1 MNQADD
7 LALNLEPVPGSRS
20 GQVST
25 TALSPVLFLTL
36 FLAVFLAVFLV
47 PSTMLH
53 AQEQEDRAEDEA
65 APEQAEQQ
73 MLEDFGSG
81 LRAFAALLDDPD
93 IGIDELKELYASA
106 EDALSPDLGMEL
118 YIDGYEANQQ
128 QDELAEFRDDL
139 KEQVFNGSM
148 SRDEVLSTWLEVMDV
163 DFFHKFNKDDVAWSD
178 RMVDAVRTGNLISI
192 RLRIPDAGDV
202 RTLLRPEFLM
212 RDLKFFGRELELN
225 ESTLAVI
232 EALLEEYVRAYEGR
246 ARTLKDTIRA
256 ARSRSAKESMIARV
270 TRADNTLERMTSTV
284 DWSDLRGR
292 IDERIEGEERQAWIQ
307 DAMNRFEGA
316 VGGIQQALDRR
327 QRDLEQIQVRP
338 EDTRKVL
345 QLAADLQADRRR
357 MRSQLIEGM
366 MLVLDGDE
374 QEALQGIFDK
384 FILEQARIDSSLGG
398 SRINLELA
406 LSEALGEESMSD
418 RTRETL
424 ESATAEL
431 LQLVDRWVNARMD
444 RERSGLQLFVAYES
458 DDESALDNLTAGYG
472 QRAQTELNAAIMIRD
487 RLMSD
492 QSELEATLAESD
504 PMAAKRFSTLATT
517 QGFQSQMRTRWCEHA
532 LDWAVSCPGLDEEQG
547 ATIAEYT
554 STLDAQL
561 QPIRMK
567 AIQSRLVN
575 EPRIARGKIDKLLGR
590 KNSTPMGP
598 GGWREPGA
606 DLFLTLNVQ
615 VEQQLEAVL
624 AGMECLKDIPRRRGK
639 VLPAE
644 ERAKRAREKA
654 AAEKRERQAQDK
666 DGKSDSRENRR

>member
-1 MNQADD
+1 MI
-7 LALNLEPVPGSRS
+7 
-20 GQVST
+20 
-25 TALSPVLFLTL
+25 
-36 FLAVFLAVFLV
+36 
-47 PSTMLH
+47 LH
-53 AQEQEDRAEDEA
+53 AQEEEDRPEDESVQ
-65 APEQAEQQ
+65 EQAEQQQ

-81 LRAFAALLDDPD
+81 LRAFAATLDDPD
-93 IGIDELKELYASA
+93 IGIDELRALYESA
-106 EDALSPDLGMEL
+106 EDALSTDLGMEL
-118 YIDGYEANQQ
+118 FLDEHEANQQ
-128 QDELAEFRDDL
+128 LDELAEFRDDL

-148 SRDEVLSTWLEVMDV
+148 SRDEVLATWVEVMDV
-163 DFFHKFNKDDVAWSD
+163 GFFHKFNDKDDVTWSD
-178 RMVDAVRTGNLISI
+178 RMLDAERTGNLTSI

-212 RDLKFFGRELELN
+212 RDLKFFGRELELD

-232 EALLEEYVRAYEGR
+232 EVLLEEYVRAYEGR
-246 ARTLKDTIRA
+246 ARTLKDAIRT
-256 ARSRSAKESMIARV
+256 ARSRSAKESMINRV
-270 TRADNTLERMTSTV
+270 TRADDTLERMTATV
-284 DWSDLRGR
+284 DWSELRGR
-292 IDERIEGEERQAWIQ
+292 IDERIEGEERQAWMQ

-316 VGGIQQALDRR
+316 VDGIQQALDRR

-357 MRSQLIEGM
+357 MRNQLIEGM
-366 MLVLDGDE
+366 MLVLDEGE
-374 QEALQGIFDK
+374 QEALQGIFEK

-406 LSEALGEESMSD
+406 LSEALGEKSMSD

-431 LQLVDRWVNARMD
+431 LQLVDRWVDARMD
-444 RERSGLQLFVAYES
+444 RERSGLQLFVAYER
-458 DDESALDNLTAGYG
+458 DDESALGNLTAGHG
-472 QRAQTELNAAIMIRD
+472 QRARTELNAAIMIRD
-487 RLMSD
+487 RLMSG
-492 QSELEATLAESD
+492 QSEIEATLVESD
-504 PMAAKRFSTLATT
+504 PVTAKRFTELTT
-517 QGFQSQMRTRWCEHA
+517 SQGFQPQMRTRWCEHA
-532 LDWAVSCPGLDEEQG
+532 LEWAVSCSDLDEEQV

-554 STLDAQL
+554 SDLDAQL

-575 EPRIARGKIDKLLGR
+575 EPRIARAKIDKLLAR
-590 KNSTPMGP
+590 KTSIPMGP
-598 GGWREPGA
+598 GAWREPGA

-615 VEQQLEAVL
+615 VEEQLDSVL
-624 AGMECLKDIPRRRGK
+624 AGMDCLKDIPRRRGK

-666 DGKSDSRENRR
+666 DGNSDSRENRR